1 MKVLVIGANGFIG
14 SHLCKRLLG
23 TKDYRVL
30 AADLTATRLG
40 FGTADPNFT
49 FLRTDITKDSSN
61 LDSWIAAADLVI
73 PLAGIATPACYVQQP
88 LAVFGLNFE
97 ANLRIIESC
106 ARQGR
111 RVIFPSSSEV
121 YGLANDSAFDEET
134 TNLVY
139 GPIAKVRWIYASS
152 KQLLERVI
160 HAYGS
165 QQGLNYTIFRP
176 FNWFGPGLDDDVD
189 DGAKRVM
196 ASFVHRAIRM
206 RELPIVDGG
215 HQQRTF
221 LYIDDA
227 IEALMRIIENP
238 KNKANGRIFNV
249 GHPGN
254 VISIRTLAEMV
265 IDVVACRP
273 GFERAR
279 TRVELM
285 DVSSSDYFGKVHQ
298 EISYRK
304 PRIEAIADALGWSP
318 TTSLRA
324 GVEMT
329 VDCYLTGRAAEATRS
344 DVCLD
349 DCAPR
354 NT

>member
-1 MKVLVIGANGFIG
+1 MKILVIGANGFIG

-23 TKDYRVL
+23 TKDYSVL

-40 FGTADPNFT
+40 FGTAAPNFS
-49 FLRTDITKDSSN
+49 FLRTDITKDSSS
-61 LDSWIAAADLVI
+61 LDSWISTADLVI
-73 PLAGIATPACYVQQP
+73 PLAAIATPAHYVRQP

-97 ANLRIIESC
+97 ANLRIVESC
-106 ARQGR
+106 VRQGR

-121 YGLANDSAFDEET
+121 YGLANDAAFDEET
-134 TNLVY
+134 TNFVH

-176 FNWFGPGLDDDVD
+176 FNWFGPGLDDNVD
-189 DGAKRVM
+189 EGTKRVT

-215 HQQRTF
+215 RQQRTF

-238 KNKANGRIFNV
+238 KNRASGRVFNI

-254 VISIRTLAEMV
+254 VISIRKLAEMV
-265 IDVVACRP
+265 IDIVASRP
-273 GFERAR
+273 GFEQAR
-279 TRVELM
+279 TRVELK
-285 DVSSSDYFGKVHQ
+285 DVSSSDYFSSIHQ
-298 EISYRK
+298 EIPYRK
-304 PRIEAIADALGWSP
+304 PRIDAIADALGWSP

-324 GVEMT
+324 GLEQT
-329 VDCYLTGRAAEATRS
+329 VDCCLASMGAEATLS
-344 DVCLD
+344 
-349 DCAPR
+349 
-354 NT
+354 